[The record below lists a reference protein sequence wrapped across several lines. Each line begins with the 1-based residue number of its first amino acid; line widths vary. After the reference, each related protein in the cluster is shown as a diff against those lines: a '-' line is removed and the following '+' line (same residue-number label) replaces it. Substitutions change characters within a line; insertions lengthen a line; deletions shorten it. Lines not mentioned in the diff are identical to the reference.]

1 MLWLLPAGALF
12 YYLLYMGKGGYET
25 TRAKGNYVMPKA
37 GETWTLVLKTS
48 RPLQPSDY
56 ETWFKALAPVAEVR
70 GVTIKG
76 DNTYVVT
83 MSFLQDAS
91 PLKIGQTTQI
101 VGGTITLVAAVQA
114 PIASVF

>member
-12 YYLLYMGKGGYET
+12 YYLLYMGKGK
-25 TRAKGNYVMPKA
+25 AKKGAYVIPKA
-37 GETWTLVLKTS
+37 GETWTLILKTS

-56 ETWFKALAPVAEVR
+56 DTWFKALAPVAAVR
-70 GVTIKG
+70 GVTARG

-83 MSFLQDAS
+83 MSFLQDTS

-101 VGGTITLVAAVQA
+101 VGGTITLIAAVQA
-114 PIASVF
+114 PIASVL

>member
-12 YYLLYMGKGGYET
+12 YYLLYMGKGK
-25 TRAKGNYVMPKA
+25 AKKGAYVIPKA

-56 ETWFKALAPVAEVR
+56 EKWFKALAPLAAIRSVTNPKAE
-70 GVTIKG
+70 
-76 DNTYVVT
+76 TYVAT
-83 MSFLQDAS
+83 MSFVQDAS
-91 PLKIGQTTQI
+91 PLKIGQVTQI